1 MNSVFLLMIKNIP
14 GQMIA
19 FSNDDL
25 RFLNNLFAK
34 HKYDY
39 NVILSDKINISNN
52 SYIPQQQS
60 AVYHIVSYN
69 VANLAKSIEFG
80 IFISF

>member
-1 MNSVFLLMIKNIP
+1 MEDSSSTKTKLCELCIFIDDKKYTWSNDNF
-14 GQMIA
+14 IA

-39 NVILSDKINISNN
+39 NVILSDKINIPNN
-52 SYIPQQQS
+52 SYILQ
-60 AVYHIVSYN
+60 
-69 VANLAKSIEFG
+69 
-80 IFISF
+80 